1 MTVAKTRLLIALVA
15 CFVTLPI
22 HDIGAQAGKPAYTW
36 ALPNQYF
43 VPPVTFSADGR
54 YLAVGISVGPAY
66 DPCPLPTCEG
76 RLHVFDLKIGHRV
89 IDSPTKY
96 SRVMSLAFAHR
107 GPYVVAGY
115 ADGVVRVWSLATS
128 QVVKEF
134 QCCKGKW
141 IRALAMTPDDSILAI
156 GAQNGQIVLWSIAD
170 DLRGQGQPGTSR
182 MLPGHYYGVS
192 SLAFDSSGIYLIS
205 AADDQHVRRW
215 NINTGNTYEFS
226 RAADK
231 QKAHRGMVK
240 TVTLL
245 NHDRWA
251 VTGAYWEGG
260 TYKDYASSSPPD
272 HILRLWD
279 VDTGRPIRSYPLE
292 FGIRCCLRPLPDG
305 NRVAFL
311 RATGWNEDPV
321 LEIFDLDRGQSE
333 QTVRPSMGES
343 FHAMGS
349 HPDGDHFVIAIGDGQ
364 FLIWDRRANQVI
376 AQLVSADEGWAVL
389 TPDGRMEFSDGFA
402 RWPCRNNV
410 QRACRGGA
418 PATVSQGL
426 LARLWAPVP

>member
-1 MTVAKTRLLIALVA
+1 MTVAKTRVLVALVA
-15 CFVTLPI
+15 CCVTLTI
-22 HDIGAQAGKPAYTW
+22 HELGAQAGKPAYTW

-43 VPPVTFSADGR
+43 VPPVTFSPDGR
-54 YLAVGISVGPAY
+54 YLAMGISVGPAY

-76 RLHVFDLKIGHRV
+76 RLHVFDLKTGLRI
-89 IDSPTKY
+89 IDSSTKY
-96 SRVMSLAFAHR
+96 ARVMSLAFTHR
-107 GPYVVAGY
+107 GPYVVAGH

-134 QCCKGKW
+134 QCCQGKW

-156 GAQNGQIVLWSIAD
+156 GAQNGQIVLWNMAD
-170 DLRGQGQPGTSR
+170 GLRGQDRPGSSR
-182 MLPGHYYGVS
+182 TLPGHYYGVS

-245 NHDRWA
+245 NNDRWA

-305 NRVAFL
+305 HRVAFL

-349 HPDGDHFVIAIGDGQ
+349 HPDGHHFVIAIGDGQ
-364 FLIWDRRANQVI
+364 FLVWDRRAAKVV
-376 AQLVSADEGWAVL
+376 AQLVSVDEGWAVQL
-389 TPDGRMEFSDGFA
+389 PDGRIDFSEGFA
-402 RWPCRNNV
+402 RWPCRNV
-410 QRACRGGA
+410 FQQACQGGSK
-418 PATVSQGL
+418 ATATKGL
-426 LARLWAPVP
+426 LALLWNQR